1 MKKISA
7 VVGKVRE
14 DNQQFFILEKYNNDI
29 KESML
34 SALSVL
40 TEEAKKVNMPLN
52 EYVATLSQIC
62 K

>member
-7 VVGKVRE
+7 VVEKVRE
-14 DNQQFFILEKYNNDI
+14 DNQQFFILEKYNNDV

-34 SALSVL
+34 KTLSVL
-40 TEEAKKVNMPLN
+40 TDEAKRVNMSVN